1 MPIIIDGGGGAGYMG
16 AGASLAGQRNAMQN
30 DNMQRAFQTGI
41 GLYQSQ
47 LEREDR
53 KKQLA
58 QQQQNWDKSFEFDKE
73 QADQN
78 EAWKTYKAT
87 QDELERDRLIRRDQS
102 DRGYLASMLGKPELA
117 NTDVSPD
124 VLRSQVDRIAQQNG
138 VFDTHQ
144 KKAMFDMAMKRQED
158 EKAAN
163 GVGGMVASM
172 AENGLV
178 QPEEADAIFKL
189 LRDNPEQA
197 QNVANGVQQRFQ
209 VQWAKQR
216 QKMERSEQANSMRSF
231 MQTATWMDPTK
242 RKRLEM
248 MADGVE
254 AGIFT
259 PDDFA
264 KEMAGTNSNGY
275 SADQI
280 DAMVKTGALTP
291 QAAAQLGSMGG
302 DKVMA
307 RTFARDSMEPPKAA
321 KFDPTTDPEVQAAED
336 RRQASLERYRSIQ
349 RDTAQPKEAIDQARM
364 EHDSAAKEAA
374 MVKARAKSVHYVR
387 LAAEEFRRKFNR
399 APDSTNQADR
409 DALKKIATELEGR

>member
-73 QADQN
+73 QADTQ
-78 EAWKTYKAT
+78 EAWRTYKAT
-87 QDELERDRLIRRDQS
+87 QDELERDRLIRRDES

-117 NTDVSPD
+117 KTDVSPD

-178 QPEEADAIFKL
+178 QPEEAEAIFKL

-209 VQWAKQR
+209 VQWAKHR
-216 QKMERSEQANSMRSF
+216 QKQERAEQAGSMRSF

-254 AGIFT
+254 AGVFT

-336 RRQASLERYRSIQ
+336 RRQASLERYRAIQ

-374 MVKARAKSVHYVR
+374 TIKARKRMDYYTGKAIQVFFQKNG
-387 LAAEEFRRKFNR
+387 RKPN
-399 APDSTNQADR
+399 PDNAS
-409 DALKKIATELEGR
+409 DANEIDKIASEMEK

>member
-1 MPIIIDGGGGAGYMG
+1 MPIILDGNLGAGYMG
-16 AGASLAGQRNAMQN
+16 AGASLAGQRNATQN
-30 DNMQRAFQTGI
+30 ENMQRAFQTGI

-47 LEREDR
+47 MEREDR

-58 QQQQNWDKSFEFDKE
+58 QQQENWDKYFNFNKD
-73 QADQN
+73 QADQQ

-87 QDELERDRLIRRDQS
+87 QDELERNRLIRRDES
-102 DRGYLASMLGKPELA
+102 DRGYLATMLGKPELA
-117 NTDVSPD
+117 KSDVSPNI
-124 VLRSQVDRIAQQNG
+124 LLQQVEQTARENG
-138 VFDTHQ
+138 IYDTYV
-144 KKAMFDMAMKRQED
+144 KKAMFDQAQQRQQD

-163 GVGGMVASM
+163 GVAGMVSSM
-172 AENGLV
+172 AETGLV

-216 QKMERSEQANSMRSF
+216 QKQERAEQAGSMRSF

-264 KEMAGTNSNGY
+264 REMAGTNNGN
-275 SADQI
+275 SFSLDRI
-280 DAMVKTGALTP
+280 DAMEKAGALSPEGAEKSRASGGDLVITRGEVRNSQKPPTLPKYDPTMDAEYQQADADRQATNKAYQTAQASEVATP
-291 QAAAQLGSMGG
+291 EQKTAAREAHAQAVKQAATIKSRNTRRYYIQ
-302 DKVMA
+302 
-307 RTFARDSMEPPKAA
+307 
-321 KFDPTTDPEVQAAED
+321 QAG
-336 RRQASLERYRSIQ
+336 QVFQQ
-349 RDTAQPKEAIDQARM
+349 R
-364 EHDSAAKEAA
+364 
-374 MVKARAKSVHYVR
+374 
-387 LAAEEFRRKFNR
+387 NGR
-399 APDSTNQADR
+399 APSESDR
-409 DALKKIATELEGR
+409 AEIIKIAQELEAKR